1 MSDTDWLCPDCN
13 ETVPYCIK
21 QEHKPF
27 RNIICINKFTDLQ
40 GENIKLKKKVAELQD
55 IIETNTV
62 THSCRLTKLTDAFE
76 ELQKK
81 YGTLLQLHERL
92 LSKRTI
98 RSKAKGWLWWWQ

>member
-40 GENIKLKKKVAELQD
+40 AENIKLKRKVAELQE
-55 IIETNTV
+55 IIETNTI
-62 THSCRLTKLTDAFE
+62 THSSRLIKLTDDFE
-76 ELQKK
+76 VLQRK
-81 YGTLLQLHERL
+81 YHSLIHIHQRL
-92 LSKRTI
+92 LSEAKRTK
-98 RSKAKGWLWWWQ
+98 SKGWLWWWQ